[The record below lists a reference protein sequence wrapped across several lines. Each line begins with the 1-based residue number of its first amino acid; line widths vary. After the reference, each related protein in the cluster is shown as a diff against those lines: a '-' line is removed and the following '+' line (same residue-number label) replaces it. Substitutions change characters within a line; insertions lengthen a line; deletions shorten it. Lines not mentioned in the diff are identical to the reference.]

1 MKVYNDEL
9 KAREIVED
17 VFKKIDMNN
26 SGKVD
31 LTGIYI
37 INNEF
42 LEFIVAANDQKNLLN
57 KTKLE

>member
-37 INNEF
+37 INVMF
-42 LEFIVAANDQKNLLN
+42 FRVSCCR
-57 KTKLE
+57 